1 MKLQNKV
8 QKVVCYIVLATC
20 AIAFFFALGLATNFF
35 NLMFIRVLGI
45 RGGNLFKEIQPFNR
59 KLVSSIIIM
68 IVLVVSLFISRT
80 HIRRRYYI
88 SNYIA
93 TILVVAV
100 NISVSIWGIL
110 NVLEFRNRFLTEV
123 DFETWATYNTS
134 IRNRP
139 LVGRKY
145 RCPYISSY
153 CFTSLIGKFNLENKT
168 DEI

>member
-110 NVLEFRNRFLTEV
+110 NVLEFRNRF
-123 DFETWATYNTS
+123 
-134 IRNRP
+134 
-139 LVGRKY
+139 
-145 RCPYISSY
+145 
-153 CFTSLIGKFNLENKT
+153 FN
-168 DEI
+168 